1 VDAADGLTPIRR
13 HCEPF
18 DAACGGAQDK
28 LPLRGSEAIQS
39 GLGAALDCRVAS
51 LLAMTI

>member
-1 VDAADGLTPIRR
+1 LDRR

-28 LPLRGSEAIQS
+28 LPLRGSEAIQ
-39 GLGAALDCRVAS
+39 R
-51 LLAMTI
+51 LARR

>member
-1 VDAADGLTPIRR
+1 MMAASSR

-28 LPLRGSEAIQS
+28 LPRAAAKQSSAAFDAGWIASSLRSSQ
-39 GLGAALDCRVAS
+39 
-51 LLAMTI
+51 